1 MIWILSVMLSYGE
14 VDETRMT
21 YLQDMHFI
29 SESKC
34 QDYLFTNKVMLVD
47 SLLEEFRNH
56 DEMNL
61 TGFDYFCEGRFV
73 ELDEV

>member
-14 VDETRMT
+14 VDESRMS

-34 QDYLFTNKVMLVD
+34 QDYLFNNKVMLVD
-47 SLLEEFRNH
+47 SLLEEFRNYNN
-56 DEMNL
+56 MKL
-61 TGFDYFCEGRFV
+61 TGFDYFCESKFV

>member
-14 VDETRMT
+14 VDESRMS
-21 YLQDMHFI
+21 YLQDMQFI

-34 QDYLFTNKVMLVD
+34 QDYLFENKVILVD
-47 SLLEEFRNH
+47 SLLKEFRYHQN
-56 DEMNL
+56 MKL
-61 TGFDYFCEGRFV
+61 TGFDYFCESRFV

>member
-1 MIWILSVMLSYGE
+1 MLSYGE
-14 VDETRMT
+14 VDESRMS

-34 QDYLFTNKVMLVD
+34 QDYLFNNKVMLVD
-47 SLLEEFRNH
+47 SLLEEFRNYNN
-56 DEMNL
+56 MKL
-61 TGFDYFCEGRFV
+61 TGFDYFCESKFV

>member
-14 VDETRMT
+14 VDESRMS

-34 QDYLFTNKVMLVD
+34 QDYLFNNKVMLVD
-47 SLLEEFRNH
+47 SLLEEFRNYNN
-56 DEMNL
+56 MKL
-61 TGFDYFCEGRFV
+61 TGFDYFSES
-73 ELDEV
+73 

>member
-14 VDETRMT
+14 VDESRMS

-34 QDYLFTNKVMLVD
+34 QDYLFNNKVMLVD
-47 SLLEEFRNH
+47 SLLEEFRNYNN
-56 DEMNL
+56 MKL
-61 TGFDYFCEGRFV
+61 TGFDYFCESKFV
-73 ELDEV
+73 ELDEA